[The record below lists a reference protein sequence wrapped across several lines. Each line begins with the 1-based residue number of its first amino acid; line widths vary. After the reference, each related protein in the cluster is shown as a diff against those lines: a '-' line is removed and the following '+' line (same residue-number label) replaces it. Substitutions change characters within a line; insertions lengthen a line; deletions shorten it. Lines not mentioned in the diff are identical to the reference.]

1 MDIELFDLI
10 FEIRKYEDAI
20 YNDDGSIKLVRNIR
34 PIINEF
40 LNAEETIM
48 GISYIISDFDTVYQ
62 NMIHSYQKYTELNQY
77 ERTSYVLAVT
87 YTMEMRDEGKIP
99 IHNKIE
105 FNDLINQRWKNFKEY
120 LIQNNLSHRLINEI
134 SYQGIL
140 DQSAIDYEYKKRK

>member
-1 MDIELFDLI
+1 MYIELLDLI
-10 FEIRKYEDAI
+10 FEIRKYEDVI
-20 YNDDGSIKLVRNIR
+20 YNDDGSIRLIKNIR
-34 PIINEF
+34 SIFSEF
-40 LNAEETIM
+40 LCAEQTVL
-48 GISYIISDFDTVYQ
+48 GLSYIISDFDTIYK
-62 NMIHSYQKYTELNQY
+62 NMIQSYQRYTELDEY
-77 ERTSYVLAVT
+77 GRTSYVLAVT